1 MMVVIAIGI
10 AFVIGLVLGTVIGYG
25 LCGMML
31 LAARYGEEEAE
42 QYDGEHP

>member
-1 MMVVIAIGI
+1 MMVVIVLGI

-31 LAARYGEEEAE
+31 LAARYGEEEE
-42 QYDGEHP
+42 ERYDRE

>member
-1 MMVVIAIGI
+1 MMVVIVIGL
-10 AFVIGLVLGTVIGYG
+10 AFAIGLVLGGAIGYG